1 MQQMTSAVISA
12 GKAAAIMITLK
23 TGAEKKKKINCN
35 ISYISFW
42 VVILRPIPQQHYGFC
57 YVPP

>member
-23 TGAEKKKKINCN
+23 TGAEKKKKNK
-35 ISYISFW
+35 
-42 VVILRPIPQQHYGFC
+42 L
-57 YVPP
+57 